1 MTNREFDEASL
12 DQVMDAVRNDVPDA
26 QVISEAAARVR
37 SRLEAEAGGSAIN
50 EIGLPA
56 SVDHLNSCADFQAL
70 LPAYRSNRLSDA
82 RRLLVEDHLHSC
94 VACRRVFREATQGVR
109 PTVIPITSKP
119 STATRVIRRAIP
131 FAIAAAI
138 LAAMGATLPSVLDR
152 VFAPSGPRATVASV
166 DGGLYLVSDQGLMA
180 LSTGAP
186 LNEHDEIRTAKGSRA
201 VVELRDGSRI
211 EMAERSGLTISE
223 RWSGKSIYLDRGSV
237 MIEAAKQRRGR
248 LEVITP
254 DCAVS
259 VKGTIFEVSRGTKG
273 SRVSVVE
280 GEVKV
285 DEEGST
291 QLLHRGDQAVT
302 SVSMSNISVAQ
313 DVAWSA
319 NSAKYLALLGELA
332 AIEKRIEAI
341 PGPGL
346 RYQSKLAGLLPEN
359 TAIFASIPNLA
370 PVLAE
375 ANGIFEERVAQS
387 PVLREWWNQNETQ
400 QLRAIV
406 GQVQSIGAY
415 LGDEVVLAV
424 PSVNG
429 KIQQPLVIAE
439 VVRPGLDAFLEQQ
452 FGKLKETSG
461 AGTSGAVLPLLIQDP
476 RNAGVGLARRARGPL
491 VMVHG
496 NGSFNVVA
504 LGGEVASLA
513 RVEAAVDAGGGQGS
527 LPTPASPTSGLGASG
542 FVTTPLW
549 ARISQ
554 SYQTGAGW
562 LFAADMEQ
570 IAGSHVLP
578 QVKEVKDAAQI
589 PISGLDNVRYLVIER
604 KENLG
609 RTENSA
615 SLSFS
620 GARHGLMSWLAAP
633 GPMGTLDF
641 VSPEAT
647 FAASFVVKNPATL
660 LQELIGLS
668 GTQTGPAAVIT
679 EFQNQT
685 GINLLNDVA
694 ANLGGEMT
702 VAFDGPLLPTPSW
715 KIAFE
720 VDNPARLEWAFEQA
734 VKTAQQN
741 APGGSPSVQLET
753 LQVNGM
759 TGHAL
764 KSPQLPFEIDYVF
777 TDGYLLIG
785 SSQTVLEAAIE
796 SRTSGLT
803 LARSAAF
810 RTQLPQDGHVN
821 FSGLLYYNMGSMA
834 GPVVDQLKASG
845 LMTPELQKSAETLTS
860 NRAPGLIYAFG
871 EADRITVGSR
881 GGFFGLSLDTLLG
894 LNAKGAAALP
904 QLLPLNFM
912 SAGAGSR
919 KREATTK

>member
-1 MTNREFDEASL
+1 MKNREFDEVSL
-12 DQVMDAVRNDVPDA
+12 DQVIDAIRNDVPDA
-26 QVISEAAARVR
+26 QTVREAAARVR
-37 SRLEAEAGGSAIN
+37 SRLEAEAGGVAISAIS
-50 EIGLPA
+50 EADLP
-56 SVDHLNSCADFQAL
+56 SNVEHLNSCADFQAL
-70 LPAYRSNRLSDA
+70 LPAYRANTLSEA
-82 RRLLVEDHLHSC
+82 RRMLVEDHLHSC
-94 VACRRVFREATQGVR
+94 VACRRVFQGVR
-109 PTVIPITSKP
+109 PTVVPITSKP
-119 STATRVIRRAIP
+119 STATRVIRKAIP

-138 LAAMGATLPSVLDR
+138 LAAMGVTLPPVLDR
-152 VFAPSGPRATVASV
+152 VFAPAGPRATVASV
-166 DGGLYLVSDQGLMA
+166 DGSLYLVSEQGLMA

-211 EMAERSGLTISE
+211 EMAERSGLTLSE
-223 RWSGKSIYLDRGSV
+223 KWSGKSIYLDRGAV

-291 QLLHRGDQAVT
+291 HLLHRGDQTVT
-302 SVSMSNISVAQ
+302 SVSMSNTSVAQ

-319 NSAKYLALLGELA
+319 NSAKYLALLGELS
-332 AIEKRIEAI
+332 AIQKRIEAI

-375 ANGIFEERVAQS
+375 ANSIFEERVAQS

-400 QLRAIV
+400 QLRGIV
-406 GQVQSIGAY
+406 GLLQTFGAY

-429 KIQQPLVIAE
+429 KIQEPIVMAE
-439 VVRPGLDAFLEQQ
+439 VTRPGLSAFLGQQ
-452 FGKLKETSG
+452 FGKLNAISG
-461 AGTSGAVLPLLIQDP
+461 ASPLLIQNP
-476 RNAGVGLARRARGPL
+476 RNSAQAHAGGAPM
-491 VMVHG
+491 VMLHG

-504 LGGEVASLA
+504 LGGQVQSLA
-513 RVEAAVDAGGGQGS
+513 RVEAAIDAGGGSLQTPGS
-527 LPTPASPTSGLGASG
+527 SASG
-542 FVTTPLW
+542 FVASGFVASPLW

-554 SYQTGAGW
+554 SYQAGAGW
-562 LFAADMEQ
+562 IFAADMEQ
-570 IAGSHVLP
+570 I
-578 QVKEVKDAAQI
+578 VKHNVPTSQNMTSAAA
-589 PISGLDNVRYLVIER
+589 ISGLDNVRTLVIER

-609 RTENSA
+609 RMETSA
-615 SLSFS
+615 SLSFG

-641 VSPEAT
+641 VSPEAS
-647 FAASFVVKNPATL
+647 FAASFVIKNPATL
-660 LQELIGLS
+660 LQELIGISSS
-668 GTQTGPAAVIT
+668 GGSPSGLAAVIA

-702 VAFDGPLLPTPSW
+702 VAFDGPLLPMPSW
-715 KIAFE
+715 KIAIE

-741 APGGSPSVQLET
+741 TPAGSSSVQLET

-764 KSPQLPFEIDYVF
+764 KSPQLPVEIDYVF
-777 TDGYLLIG
+777 TDGYLLLG

-803 LARSAAF
+803 LARSSAF

-834 GPVVDQLKASG
+834 GPVVDQLRAGG
-845 LMTPELQKSAETLTS
+845 LMTPEQQKLAGTLTS
-860 NRAPGLIYAFG
+860 NREPGLIYAFG
-871 EADRITVGSR
+871 EPDRITVGSR
-881 GGFFGLSLDTLLG
+881 GGFFGLDLETLLG

-912 SAGAGSR
+912 SAAAGSR
-919 KREATTK
+919 KREATKQ